1 MKYGFF
7 DNANREYVI
16 TRPDVPAPWTNYLGT
31 EKFCTVISHNAGG
44 YSFYKSP
51 EHHRVTKFR
60 PNFTQDRP
68 GHYVYLRD
76 DASGD
81 FWSISWQPVA
91 KSLEQ
96 AKYEVRHGL
105 SYSKFT
111 CDYNGIHAEK
121 TLFVPKGDDCEVWDV
136 RLRNDSNEVRTISA
150 FPYVEFSF
158 SHIQSDNQNH
168 QMSLYSCGTSYNDGV
183 ILYDLYY
190 NTDDFT
196 GFYYLT
202 ASFDPD
208 SYDGQ
213 RDSFIGMY
221 RDEANPIALENGH
234 CSNHVQTC
242 YNQCGALHKQF
253 VLQPG
258 EEVRFSVVLGIGKQQ
273 SQEMRAKYQNMETID
288 AAFAGIKAHWD
299 ERCSKFQV
307 KTPHEGL
314 DTMINTWTLYQ
325 AETCVVWSRFAS
337 FIEVGGRTG
346 LGYRD
351 TAQDS
356 MAVPH
361 TNAPMTRKRI
371 IDLLRGQVKEGYGL
385 HLFDPDWFDPEIPD
399 VAPSKSPTVVPTPSD
414 SDKIHGLDDTCSDDA
429 LWLVPTICRYV
440 METGDVDFFDL
451 VVTYADG
458 GEGTVYEHMTRILD
472 FSAKHVG
479 QTGICKG
486 LRADWNDCLN
496 LGGGESAM
504 VSFLHFWALQEF
516 VDAANFLGRGTDADK
531 YATMAEGV
539 RQACENNLW
548 DGDWYIRGITKH
560 GEKVGTHTQE
570 EGKVHLESNTW
581 AVVSGVATG
590 DRATKAMDAVD
601 EYLYSPYGLH
611 LNAPSF
617 ATPNDDIG
625 FVTRVYQGVK
635 ENGAIFSHPNPWAWV
650 AEAKLGRGDRAMK
663 FYDSLLPYNQNDMIE
678 KRISEPYSYCQ
689 FVMGK
694 DHPDHGKANHPW
706 LTGSSG
712 WAYIA
717 ATNYIL
723 GVRLSFD
730 GLVVDPCI
738 PAEWPSFEIR
748 REWRDAVFNIK
759 VDNTAGV
766 CKGIKSV
773 TLNGQPIDGAIPVQ
787 EAGSVN
793 EVLVVMG

>member
-1 MKYGFF
+1 M
-7 DNANREYVI
+7 
-16 TRPDVPAPWTNYLGT
+16 
-31 EKFCTVISHNAGG
+31 
-44 YSFYKSP
+44 
-51 EHHRVTKFR
+51 TKFR

-221 RDEANPIALENGH
+221 RDEANPIALENGR

-531 YATMAEGV
+531 YATMQKVYARHVKTTCGMVIGISAASPSMV
-539 RQACENNLW
+539 RKLVPTHRKKARSTSNQTPGLWFPALQQA
-548 DGDWYIRGITKH
+548 T
-560 GEKVGTHTQE
+560 V
-570 EGKVHLESNTW
+570 
-581 AVVSGVATG
+581 
-590 DRATKAMDAVD
+590 
-601 EYLYSPYGLH
+601 
-611 LNAPSF
+611 
-617 ATPNDDIG
+617 
-625 FVTRVYQGVK
+625 
-635 ENGAIFSHPNPWAWV
+635 
-650 AEAKLGRGDRAMK
+650 
-663 FYDSLLPYNQNDMIE
+663 LP
-678 KRISEPYSYCQ
+678 KRW
-689 FVMGK
+689 M
-694 DHPDHGKANHPW
+694 
-706 LTGSSG
+706 L
-712 WAYIA
+712 
-717 ATNYIL
+717 
-723 GVRLSFD
+723 
-730 GLVVDPCI
+730 
-738 PAEWPSFEIR
+738 
-748 REWRDAVFNIK
+748 
-759 VDNTAGV
+759 
-766 CKGIKSV
+766 
-773 TLNGQPIDGAIPVQ
+773 
-787 EAGSVN
+787 
-793 EVLVVMG
+793 